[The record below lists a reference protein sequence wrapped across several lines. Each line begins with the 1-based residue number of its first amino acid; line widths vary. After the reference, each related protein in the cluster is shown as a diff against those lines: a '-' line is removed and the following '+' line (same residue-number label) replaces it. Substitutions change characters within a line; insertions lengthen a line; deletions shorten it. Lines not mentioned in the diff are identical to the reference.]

1 MRLLRVDELSF
12 VEGGAGV
19 AMPTGR
25 TRKTNISSG
34 DGVAP
39 WDFGAPIPSREHVP
53 FQPPIVETHRSWD
66 DRGWWNLEPRYWS
79 LAR

>member
-1 MRLLRVDELSF
+1 MRLLRVDELTAI
-12 VEGGAGV
+12 EGGAAWVGLG
-19 AMPTGR
+19 TI
-25 TRKTNISSG
+25 RKTGSSNLQ
-34 DGVAP
+34 AHTP
-39 WDFGAPIPSREHVP
+39 T